1 VALVTRNRDRETN
14 KAAWREVLG
23 TVPDVFDGRIFE
35 LLPLDVQHDI
45 ANKHVVLSGDPV
57 KLSYDFYRT
66 VHRVWGEVGPRIE
79 ANRFES
85 LAERM
90 LLGQA

>member
-1 VALVTRNRDRETN
+1 VQVAIDAVMDV
-14 KAAWREVLG
+14 AAKL
-23 TVPDVFDGRIFE
+23 TKNHRIFE